1 MEIEI
6 ESAIKKYLR
15 DNKNLLEKNDL
26 LILYNNAPSPINRYL
41 FPYLLE
47 LGVNPLEYLE
57 HIPFGS
63 CIEIDEN
70 ILTIPKNVR
79 VIDGG
84 ALWGNSHIESILI
97 EENSNLE
104 KIANNAIAHNKNL
117 QKVHLPISLKDIG
130 NNFYSCLKLKDIFYE
145 GTREDWE
152 NIDKDDFTF
161 DHIEAKIHCQDG
173 IIDYGEEN

>member
-84 ALWGNSHIESILI
+84 AL
-97 EENSNLE
+97 
-104 KIANNAIAHNKNL
+104 
-117 QKVHLPISLKDIG
+117 
-130 NNFYSCLKLKDIFYE
+130 
-145 GTREDWE
+145 
-152 NIDKDDFTF
+152 
-161 DHIEAKIHCQDG
+161 
-173 IIDYGEEN
+173 